1 MEVTESSVLL
11 LPFTASSVGVARR
24 HLVSD
29 LIEAGVRAP
38 AVTDAALVISELL
51 SNALQHAG
59 PLPGSSIRVAWDLD
73 GDSVRV
79 SVSDGGGPTQPEP
92 GQPTLTTTGGRGLRI
107 VARLSRRWG
116 TLCDDDGTTVWAEV
130 LVMPLESVAVPAAA
144 AESGGLADEPR
155 PRSGNSKLALNLA
168 TWLPGARHGKVR
180 LVELNVS
187 SRFHDD
193 HTIVTICG
201 EIDLYTAPRLHSEL
215 AGLLAEDMPARV
227 VIDMSGV
234 EFCDSTGM
242 NVLLSCLRQARERG
256 GELEIAAPKPAVRKI
271 LQVTGL
277 DSVFTLVEDTD
288 PRGPLGLS
296 RPKPAVPQ

>member
-1 MEVTESSVLL
+1 MSATLE
-11 LPFTASSVGVARR
+11 LPDR
-24 HLVSD
+24 
-29 LIEAGVRAP
+29 
-38 AVTDAALVISELL
+38 
-51 SNALQHAG
+51 
-59 PLPGSSIRVAWDLD
+59 
-73 GDSVRV
+73 
-79 SVSDGGGPTQPEP
+79 PTRPEF
-92 GQPTLTTTGGRGLRI
+92 GEPTPTTTGGRGLRI

-116 TLCDDDGTTVWAEV
+116 THSDGEGTTVWAEV
-130 LVMPLESVAVPAAA
+130 LVVPLQAVAVPAAA
-144 AESGGLADEPR
+144 AESGLTGRAGGR
-155 PRSGNSKLALNLA
+155 GGRWGRSGNFQVALNVA
-168 TWLPGARHGKVR
+168 TWLPDPRHGMVR

-215 AGLLAEDMPARV
+215 AGLLAEGMPARV

-242 NVLLSCLRQARERG
+242 NVLLSCLRRARERG

-277 DSVFTLVEDTD
+277 DSVFTLVDD
-288 PRGPLGLS
+288 ADLRGLS